1 MPFLIDEIIRSRRLL
16 SIIVEPIKAAARSLP
31 DDSSLEISVISSVR
45 GSRLISW
52 RNALRAIEMP
62 PTNESEKESDQQRED
77 EVLKRLLATPP
88 DHKRKGKPDASPK
101 KRGRPPKAPVRSPS
115 G

>member
-1 MPFLIDEIIRSRRLL
+1 MPFLIDGIPRSWGLL
-16 SIIVEPIKAAARSLP
+16 TIIVEPIKAAARPLP

-52 RNALRAIEMP
+52 WYALRAIEMP

-77 EVLKRLLATPP
+77 EVLKRLATPP
-88 DHKRKGKPDASPK
+88 DQKRKGKPDASPK